1 MSANFSLEGDYTLDT
16 SVLVEMLSGTAIGA
30 GVSSLI
36 ERRAISAHTS
46 HVNIAETGYVLCR
59 KIGHEKASTSV
70 RELLDSSVL
79 VLEES
84 REIHTA
90 VSRIKC
96 ERAVSLGDSYTL
108 AVSEVTGTR
117 PVFLGREEEI
127 TAEMS
132 KRPFKLE
139 PVFLR

>member
-1 MSANFSLEGDYTLDT
+1 MSASISLEGKFTLDT
-16 SVLVEMLSGTAIGA
+16 SVLVEVLSGTTLGA
-30 GVSSLI
+30 DVSSRI
-36 ERRAISAHTS
+36 EQRVLSAHTS
-46 HVNIAETGYVLCR
+46 HVNIAESGYVLCR
-59 KIGHEKASTSV
+59 KIGHERASTSV

-79 VLEES
+79 VLEDSLEV
-84 REIHTA
+84 HAA

-117 PVFLGREEEI
+117 PVFLGREKDI
-127 TAEMS
+127 AAEMS